1 MGLVIEFLTSIVW
14 DFLASLLIPGRRRK
28 KRGRGTDD

>member
-14 DFLASLLIPGRRRK
+14 DFLASLLIPSRRRRK
-28 KRGRGTDD
+28 RGRSEDD